1 MNLQDFRERFRHHQP
16 VLQEAK
22 GLYAVLVP
30 LIEKEDG
37 LYLLYEVRAA
47 GLRHHTSEVCFPGGR
62 MEKGETPV
70 ECALRET
77 YEELGIAAQDIDI
90 LGELDFLYIRGDRLL
105 YPILARINS
114 DALAQMAPVPNEVSE
129 TFLVPLSWLRDNP
142 PTFYRHRQEADMPEF
157 PYEAVGISS
166 DYPWSRHFAEIPIY
180 HGLPHHL
187 WGMTARITYYLL
199 QDLFKENGSN

>member
-77 YEELGIAAQDIDI
+77 YEELGISPDAIDI
-90 LGELDFLYIRGDRLL
+90 IGQLDFIYLRTEGLM
-105 YPILARINS
+105 YPVLARV
-114 DALAQMAPVPNEVSE
+114 DERALASIRRSEDEVAD
-129 TFLVPLSWLRDNP
+129 TFLVPLRFLRDNP
-142 PTFYRHRQEADMPEF
+142 PTRYRYALRPIVDDDF
-157 PYEAVGISS
+157 PYDEVHTPPHYTWTPGQMEV
-166 DYPWSRHFAEIPIY
+166 PVY
-180 HGLPHHL
+180 HGLPYPL
-187 WGMTARITYYLL
+187 WGLTARITDWLIRSME
-199 QDLFKENGSN
+199 K